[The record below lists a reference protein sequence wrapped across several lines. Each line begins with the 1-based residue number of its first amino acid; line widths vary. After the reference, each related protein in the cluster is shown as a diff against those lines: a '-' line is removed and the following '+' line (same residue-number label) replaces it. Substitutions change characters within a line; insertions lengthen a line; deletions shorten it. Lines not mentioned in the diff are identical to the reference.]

1 MDLASNLALYASTP
15 LPAALSMPQSVAQK
29 FFTGKPFEDWKKGRE
44 AEAKT
49 QVGIVA
55 GLNQII
61 RGLGAIAGRR

>member
-1 MDLASNLALYASTP
+1 
-15 LPAALSMPQSVAQK
+15 MPQSVAQQ